1 MSQYVPTNQSQCV
14 GSGIYLNG
22 SLIGLYNYAIAGV
35 QLPAGSILI
44 HPGGGH
50 APITAAAFNA
60 LPK

>member
-1 MSQYVPTNQSQCV
+1 VSQYQPTNQSQCV

-22 SLIGLYNYAIAGV
+22 SLIGMYNYATAGV
-35 QLPAGSILI
+35 HLPTGTILI

-50 APITAAAFNA
+50 APVTAATFNA